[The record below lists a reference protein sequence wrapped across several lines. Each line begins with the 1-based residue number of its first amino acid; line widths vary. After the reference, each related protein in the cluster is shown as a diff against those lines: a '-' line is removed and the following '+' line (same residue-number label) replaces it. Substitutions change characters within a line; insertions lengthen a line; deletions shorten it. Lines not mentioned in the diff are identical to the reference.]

1 MGVCSGVVTYRSGQ
15 TASGVRVRGSVAGFG
30 AGMTREVHTDRDG
43 RFVLE
48 WSSDAGLEVL
58 YVDGRDVERNV
69 RNGARVHATLS
80 R

>member
-15 TASGVRVRGSVAGFG
+15 TASGVTVRGAVQGS
-30 AGMTREVHTDRDG
+30 GMTREVRTDSNG

-48 WSSDAGLEVL
+48 WSSDASLSSL
-58 YVDGRDVERNV
+58 YVDGRSVQSNV
-69 RNGARVHATLS
+69 RSGERVHATLT

>member
-15 TASGVRVRGSVAGFG
+15 PASGVAVRGAVSGLG
-30 AGMTREVHTDRDG
+30 SGMTREVRTDRDG

-48 WSSDAGLEVL
+48 WSSDSGLSSL
-58 YVDGRDVERNV
+58 YVDGREVERNV
-69 RNGARVHATLS
+69 RNGARVHATLN